1 MEISYPHQFL
11 MWSYCFIRGLGK
23 SFNSHRPQS
32 ADRSSAATSASLFPT
47 HLYPKFSILCHMWY
61 FWFECRICCHLGRL
75 APALPAF
82 WLQCMNTCLI
92 VATVVLTEVT
102 FLFHQLGYTP
112 LHVACHYGN
121 VKMVNFL
128 LKNQA
133 KVNAK
138 TKVTVIFVYIHHTS
152 LIFCLCEH
160 LLTLPLIPPPQNG
173 YTPLHQAAQ
182 QGHTHIIN
190 LLLHHGALPN
200 ELTNVSTQKS
210 EICIYLFIFGFNMNS
225 HHFYYLSR
233 METVLCPLQGGSA
246 TSLLWT
252 HSRWSQRRLWPLRC
266 VCV

>member
-1 MEISYPHQFL
+1 
-11 MWSYCFIRGLGK
+11 
-23 SFNSHRPQS
+23 
-32 ADRSSAATSASLFPT
+32 
-47 HLYPKFSILCHMWY
+47 
-61 FWFECRICCHLGRL
+61 
-75 APALPAF
+75 
-82 WLQCMNTCLI
+82 MNTCLI

-138 TKVTVIFVYIHHTS
+138 TKVTVIFVYIQHTS

-160 LLTLPLIPPPQNG
+160 LLRLSLIPPPQNG

-190 LLLHHGALPN
+190 LLLHHGASPN
-200 ELTNVSTQKS
+200 ELTNVSTLRNLK
-210 EICIYLFIFGFNMNS
+210 YLFIYF
-225 HHFYYLSR
+225 
-233 METVLCPLQGGSA
+233 
-246 TSLLWT
+246 
-252 HSRWSQRRLWPLRC
+252 
-266 VCV
+266 